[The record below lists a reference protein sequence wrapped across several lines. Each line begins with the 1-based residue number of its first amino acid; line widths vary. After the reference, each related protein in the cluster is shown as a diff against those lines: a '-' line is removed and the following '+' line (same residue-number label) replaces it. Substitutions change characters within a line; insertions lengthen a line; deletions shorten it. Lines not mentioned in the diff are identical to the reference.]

1 MTSSS
6 STALK
11 LEPAKARASLSSEDT
26 DEVLFAAYQKGEVAA
41 FRLLVERHHGPVY
54 RFCLRSMGNPEAA
67 QDATQEIFL
76 RVVKNAASWEPKA
89 KFTTWMY
96 TIARNYCID
105 ESRKAQHR
113 QSESLNAPRFADA
126 EGRGEERQESVP
138 SALPSPEQ
146 STDGARLRA
155 VLNRAIEAL
164 PDEQKAVFCL
174 REQAG
179 LPFKDI
185 AELMGTGE
193 NTIKSRMRYALGAL
207 RKALENAGFSSID
220 SS

>member
-1 MTSSS
+1 MSSSS
-6 STALK
+6 STAL
-11 LEPAKARASLSSEDT
+11 LREPAQARAAFSSADP
-26 DEVLFAAYQKGEVAA
+26 DETLFAAYQAGQVAA
-41 FRLLVERHHGPVY
+41 FRILVERHHGPVY
-54 RFCLRSMGNPEAA
+54 RFCLRSMGHAEAA

-76 RVVKNAASWEPKA
+76 RMVKNAASWQPKA

-105 ESRKAQHR
+105 ESRKAHHR
-113 QSESLNAPRFADA
+113 QSESLNAPRFAA
-126 EGRGEERQESVP
+126 GAGRGEERQDSVP
-138 SALPSPEQ
+138 TSLPSPEQ
-146 STDGARLRA
+146 NTDGARLRH
-155 VLNRAIEAL
+155 VLNEAIEKL
-164 PDEQKAVFCL
+164 PDDQKAVFCL

-179 LPFKDI
+179 LPFKEI

-207 RKALENAGFSSID
+207 RKSLEAAGFSSLD

>member
-1 MTSSS
+1 MPSSS

-11 LEPAKARASLSSEDT
+11 REPAKARASFSSDDT
-26 DEVLFAAYQKGEVAA
+26 DEALFSAYQQGQVAA
-41 FRLLVERHHGPVY
+41 FRVLVERHQGPVY

-76 RVVKNAASWEPKA
+76 RVVKYAASWQPKA

-96 TIARNYCID
+96 TIARNFCID

-113 QSESLNAPRFADA
+113 KSESLNAPRFGQ
-126 EGRGEERQESVP
+126 EKGRGEERQDAIA
-138 SALPSPEQ
+138 SALPSPAQNTE
-146 STDGARLRA
+146 GARLRS
-155 VLNRAIEAL
+155 VLDAAIAAL
-164 PDEQKAVFCL
+164 PDDQKAVFCL

-179 LPFKDI
+179 LPFKEI
-185 AELMGTGE
+185 ATLMETGE

-207 RKALENAGFSSID
+207 RKALEKAGFSSPD